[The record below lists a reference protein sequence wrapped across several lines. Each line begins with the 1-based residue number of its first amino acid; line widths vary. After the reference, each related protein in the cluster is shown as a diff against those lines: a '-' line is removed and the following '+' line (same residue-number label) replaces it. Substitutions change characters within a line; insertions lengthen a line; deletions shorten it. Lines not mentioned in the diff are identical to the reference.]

1 MNDGDQTCV
10 VESGVTREAL
20 NSYIRETGLFFP
32 VDPGANA
39 SLGGMAASSASGT
52 TAVRYGTMKE
62 NVLNMEVVLADG
74 TVINTAGDGRHF
86 KKSSAGYNL
95 TELFVG
101 SEGTLGLIT
110 KGTAFRSF
118 FQVGGSRWKNV
129 PVNTNS
135 KFHWLQPLWLFKSIS
150 WMKAQNYNIC
160 TNGNTIF
167 HYGSYQYCNLQS
179 IRTKLFS
186 MSHWKWLI
194 GNEFCL
200 SHVLLDIIFWLFQI
214 AYLSRFQ
221 PFLSLS
227 YHKTRK
233 CCIWKF
239 LETIKY
245 INIIDTNN
253 FMSTVWLISFTT
265 THASFWSHS
274 PLVDRTQ
281 TQYS

>member
-1 MNDGDQTCV
+1 MTFKLHKVNDGDQTCV

-118 FQVGGSRWKNV
+118 FQVGGSR
-129 PVNTNS
+129 
-135 KFHWLQPLWLFKSIS
+135 
-150 WMKAQNYNIC
+150 
-160 TNGNTIF
+160 
-167 HYGSYQYCNLQS
+167 
-179 IRTKLFS
+179 
-186 MSHWKWLI
+186 
-194 GNEFCL
+194 
-200 SHVLLDIIFWLFQI
+200 
-214 AYLSRFQ
+214 
-221 PFLSLS
+221 
-227 YHKTRK
+227 
-233 CCIWKF
+233 
-239 LETIKY
+239 
-245 INIIDTNN
+245 
-253 FMSTVWLISFTT
+253 
-265 THASFWSHS
+265 
-274 PLVDRTQ
+274 
-281 TQYS
+281 